1 MAKTGQERK
10 KTQTRRD
17 QRKRKGINDV
27 KGATEAEPVN
37 LGRSVDKSWQKV
49 EMRKEA
55 QLLVLPIRW
64 VTARCG
70 GRQAQ
75 KMEDPVGC
83 TLGGT
88 VPGVDQGV
96 CLLLPTP
103 FNRSHMDHSSGGQRP
118 SLTLDSIGWRLAC
131 LPISKVLYEIVL
143 IQS

>member
-55 QLLVLPIRW
+55 QLLVLPIR
-64 VTARCG
+64 
-70 GRQAQ
+70 
-75 KMEDPVGC
+75 
-83 TLGGT
+83 
-88 VPGVDQGV
+88 
-96 CLLLPTP
+96 
-103 FNRSHMDHSSGGQRP
+103 
-118 SLTLDSIGWRLAC
+118 
-131 LPISKVLYEIVL
+131 
-143 IQS
+143 